1 MRRQPKW
8 LDMAGFMV
16 GIHIKT
22 LAIEPEMLNII
33 AELQEFKGAWRDCYF
48 PDSTLVLLVSNA
60 STESPKTNERGSNH

>member
-16 GIHIKT
+16 GIHTKT

-33 AELQEFKGAWRDCYF
+33 AERQEFKGAWRDCYF
-48 PDSTLVLLVSNA
+48 PDSTLVVLVQ
-60 STESPKTNERGSNH
+60 